1 MAGDFERDKTLK
13 EKIIYDLNLEEKSI
27 SGLQKSL
34 ESNGF
39 NHHRLY
45 LTGYLKALVDVG
57 LLKEKEIK
65 PARIYSPAY
74 RESRDIYDYAGR
86 IARMMEEEESG
97 DCALIILY
105 TLFSRP
111 VFMREIERCNV
122 DLPRQYRKVMS
133 QRRSDY
139 IRKLQETG
147 IKIPQNNMMVEP
159 LHRDFSQIMGF
170 LRDIIISVFDLKRY
184 TLPDEGTQRT
194 LDE

>member
-1 MAGDFERDKTLK
+1 MAGDFDDDQSLK
-13 EKIIYDLNLEEKSI
+13 EKIINELNIEEKSI

-34 ESNGF
+34 ENNGV

-65 PARIYSPAY
+65 PARIYSPIY
-74 RESRDIYDYAGR
+74 RESKDIYDYTGR
-86 IARMMEEEESG
+86 VSRIFDEETSG
-97 DCALIILY
+97 DSALLILY

-111 VFMREIERCNV
+111 IFMREIERCNV
-122 DLPRQYRKVMS
+122 DLPRSYRKVVS
-133 QRRSDY
+133 QRRADY
-139 IRKLQETG
+139 IKKLQDTG

-159 LHRDFSQIMGF
+159 MHRELSQVINF
-170 LRDIIISVFDLKRY
+170 LKDIIVSMFDLRRF
-184 TLPDEGTQRT
+184 TLPEEGTQRT